1 MAKSL
6 VIVESPAKAKKI
18 GNILGS
24 DFVVDSSIGHI
35 RDLPRNA
42 AEIPAKYKGEKW
54 ARMGVNVE
62 NGFEPIYV
70 VPKDKKAQ
78 VTKLKKLLKDSDQ
91 LYLATDKDRE
101 GEAIAWHLLE
111 VLKPKVEVKRMVF
124 NEITEDAI
132 LNALQ
137 NSGQLD
143 QNLVEAQET
152 RRILDRLVGY
162 EVSPVLWKMV
172 RPKLSAGRVQS
183 PAVRIVVQRER
194 ERIAFVSA
202 SYFSIDAVFET
213 EDKEMFDA
221 RLLTIDE
228 KKIATGKDFNSE
240 GELASKKV
248 ALLDEEAAR
257 DLQQKLTG
265 QAFTVTDVDRKPYTR
280 KPKAPFRTS
289 TLQQDALRSL
299 RFSSSRTMSAAQ
311 RLYENGFITYMRTDS
326 TTLSESALT
335 AARNQVAG
343 LYGNEYLPDAPR
355 TYGTAKGAQEAH
367 EAIRPAGDSFQMP
380 TDVAKQVNSDE
391 AKLYE
396 LIWKRTI
403 ASQMADAKGERLAVR
418 IAGDSTDG
426 RATVFGA
433 SGLTITFPGFM
444 RAYVEGSDNP
454 EAELDDK
461 EKHLPAMAEDDDLTA
476 VKIDAVG
483 HDTKPPARY
492 NEASLIERL
501 EELGIGR
508 PSTYASII
516 STIQDRGYVWKRGA
530 ALIPSFTAF
539 ATVGLLEEHFS
550 DLVDYEFTA
559 RMEADLDDIAAGET
573 ESRPWLRKFYLGNG
587 SPGLAR
593 MVIDRLGEIDAR
605 QVNSFPIGEDGD
617 GQLVEARA
625 GRYGPFLSRGD
636 DTAPIPDDIAP
647 DELTLDV
654 ALELLSRPSG
664 DKILG
669 TDPESGLTVIA
680 KNGRFGPYVQLGD
693 ADPAD
698 KKNKPK
704 TASLFKTM
712 EVDSLSL
719 DQALQLL
726 TLPRVVGVHPET
738 GEEIHALNGRYG
750 PYLKMGSDSRSLETE
765 EELFTIAIPEALEV
779 FAQPKRRRGQSA
791 RGPLKELGAD
801 PDTKK
806 PIVLKE
812 GRFGPYV
819 TDGET
824 NASLRKGDTIENVTP
839 ERAQELLAERR
850 AKLANT

>member
-1 MAKSL
+1 MTKSL

-18 GNILGS
+18 GKILGA

-54 ARMGVNVE
+54 SKIGVNVDK
-62 NGFEPIYV
+62 GFQPIYV

-78 VTKLKKLLKDSDQ
+78 VTKLKKLLKGADQ

-111 VLKPKVEVKRMVF
+111 VLKPKVDVKRMVF
-124 NEITEDAI
+124 TEITEDAI
-132 LNALQ
+132 LDALE
-137 NSGQLD
+137 NSGELD
-143 QNLVEAQET
+143 QDLVDAQET

-172 RPKLSAGRVQS
+172 RPRLSAGRVQS
-183 PAVRIVVQRER
+183 PAVRIVVERER

-202 SYFSIDAVFET
+202 SYFSLDAVFDT
-213 EDKEMFDA
+213 KDKEMFDA
-221 RLLTIDE
+221 KLQTIDG
-228 KKIATGKDFNSE
+228 KKVATGKDFD
-240 GELASKKV
+240 SKGVLSSKDV
-248 ALLDEEAAR
+248 VLLDADGAE
-257 DLQQKLTG
+257 DLKQKL
-265 QAFTVTDVDRKPYTR
+265 VDQDFSVAKVEAKPYTR

-289 TLQQDALRSL
+289 TMQQDAQRSL
-299 RFSSSRTMSAAQ
+299 RFSASRAMSAAQ

-326 TTLSESALT
+326 TTLSETALT
-335 AARNQVAG
+335 AARNLVGG
-343 LYGNEYLPDAPR
+343 LYGSEYLPDKPK

-367 EAIRPAGDSFQMP
+367 EAIRPAGDAFQMP
-380 TDVAKQVNSDE
+380 EDVAKQVGADE

-396 LIWKRTI
+396 LIWKRTV
-403 ASQMADAKGERLAVR
+403 ASQMADAKGERVSVR
-418 IAGDSTDG
+418 IAGNASDG
-426 RATVFGA
+426 RTALFGA

-461 EKHLPAMAEDDDLTA
+461 EKVLPVMAEGDQLAAT
-476 VKIDAVG
+476 KIEAVG

-516 STIQDRGYVWKRGA
+516 STIQDRGYVWKKGT

-539 ATVGLLEEHFS
+539 ATVNLLEQHFS
-550 DLVDYEFTA
+550 DLVDYAFTA
-559 RMEADLDDIAAGET
+559 RMEADLDNIAAGDT
-573 ESRPWLRKFYLGNG
+573 ESRPWLKDFYHGNG
-587 SPGLAR
+587 HTGLAN
-593 MVIDRLGEIDAR
+593 MVIEQMGEIDAR
-605 QVNSFPIGEDGD
+605 QVNSFPIGEDESGL
-617 GQLVEARA
+617 LVEARA
-625 GRYGPFLSRGD
+625 GRYGPFLSRGE
-636 DTAPIPDDIAP
+636 DTAPIPDDMAP

-654 ALELLSRPSG
+654 AIELLNRPSG

-669 TDPESGLTVIA
+669 TDPDSGETVLA
-680 KNGRFGPYVQLGD
+680 KTGRYGPYVQLGD

-712 EVDSLSL
+712 EIDSMSL
-719 DQALQLL
+719 DQALELL
-726 TLPRVVGVHPET
+726 TLPRVVGKHPES
-738 GEEIHALNGRYG
+738 GEEIEALNGRYG
-750 PYLKMGSDSRSLETE
+750 PYLKMGTDSRSLEAE
-765 EELFTIAIPEALEV
+765 EELFTVSLEKALAL
-779 FAQPKRRRGQSA
+779 FAEPKKRRGRQA
-791 RGPLKELGAD
+791 RPPLKELGDD
-801 PDTKK
+801 PDSKK
-806 PIVLKE
+806 PIVLKD

-819 TDGET
+819 TDGTT
-824 NASLRKGDTIENVTP
+824 NASLRKGDTPENVTP
-839 ERAQELLAERR
+839 ERAVELLAERR
-850 AKLANT
+850 AKLASG

>member
-18 GNILGS
+18 GKILGS

-42 AEIPAKYKGEKW
+42 AEIPTKYKGEKW
-54 ARMGVNVE
+54 ARMGVDVE
-62 NGFEPIYV
+62 NAFEPLYV

-78 VTKLKKLLKDSDQ
+78 VTKLKKLLKESDE

-111 VLKPKVEVKRMVF
+111 VLKPKVDVKRMVF

-132 LNALQ
+132 HNALE
-137 NSGQLD
+137 NSGHLD
-143 QNLVEAQET
+143 QNLVDAQET

-183 PAVRIVVQRER
+183 PAVRIIVQRER

-213 EDKEMFDA
+213 AEREMFDA
-221 RLLTIDE
+221 KLLTIDE
-228 KKIATGKDFNSE
+228 KKIATGKDFNPA
-240 GELASKKV
+240 GELKSRKV
-248 ALLDEEAAR
+248 VLLDEGAAE
-257 DLQQKLTG
+257 DLKQKLTG
-265 QAFTVTDVDRKPYTR
+265 QPFSVTDVDRKPYTR
-280 KPKAPFRTS
+280 RPKAPFRTS

-326 TTLSESALT
+326 TTLSETALA

-343 LYGNEYLPDAPR
+343 LYGNEYLHDQPR
-355 TYGTAKGAQEAH
+355 IYGTAKGAQEAH
-367 EAIRPAGDSFQMP
+367 EAIRPAGDAFQMP

-403 ASQMADAKGERLAVR
+403 ASQMADAKGERVVVR
-418 IAGDSTDG
+418 IAGEATDG

-454 EAELDDK
+454 EADLDDK
-461 EKHLPAMAEDDDLTA
+461 EKHLPPMVEDDDVTA
-476 VKIDAVG
+476 IKIDAVG

-539 ATVGLLEEHFS
+539 ATVGLLEQHFS

-559 RMEADLDDIAAGET
+559 RMEADLDDIASGDT

-587 SPGLAR
+587 SPGLAQ
-593 MVIDRLGEIDAR
+593 MVVDRLGEIDAR
-605 QVNSFPIGEDGD
+605 QVNSFPIGEDPD
-617 GQLVEARA
+617 GHLIEARA
-625 GRYGPFLSRGD
+625 GRYGPFLSRGE
-636 DTAPIPDDIAP
+636 DTAPIPDDMAP
-647 DELTLDV
+647 DELTLEV
-654 ALELLSRPSG
+654 AIELLNRPSG

-680 KNGRFGPYVQLGD
+680 KNGRFGPYVQLGE

-704 TASLFKTM
+704 TASLFKSM

-726 TLPRVVGVHPET
+726 TLPRIVGVHPET
-738 GEEIHALNGRYG
+738 GEEIQALNGRYG
-750 PYLKMGSDSRSLETE
+750 PYLKMGSDSRSLESE
-765 EELFTIAIPEALEV
+765 EELFTVTVPKAVEV

-791 RGPLKELGAD
+791 QGPLKELGED

-824 NASLRKGDTIENVTP
+824 NASLRKGDTIENVSP

-850 AKLANT
+850 AKLANK

>member
-1 MAKSL
+1 MAKPL

-18 GNILGS
+18 GQILGPG
-24 DFVVDSSIGHI
+24 FVVDSSIGHI

-42 AEIPAKYKGEKW
+42 AEIPPKFKGEKW
-54 ARMGVNVE
+54 ARMGVDVE
-62 NGFEPIYV
+62 HGFEPIYV

-78 VTKLKKLLKDSDQ
+78 VTKLKKLLKDSDE

-111 VLKPKVEVKRMVF
+111 VLKPKVDVKRMVF

-132 LNALQ
+132 REALE
-137 NSGQLD
+137 NSGELD
-143 QNLVEAQET
+143 QNLVDAQET

-183 PAVRIVVQRER
+183 PAVRIVVERER

-202 SYFSIDAVFET
+202 SYFSLDAVFDT
-213 EDKEMFDA
+213 ADQEMFDA
-221 RLLTIDE
+221 KLLTVDGE
-228 KKIATGKDFNSE
+228 KVATGKDFNAA
-240 GELASKKV
+240 GELSSKNV
-248 ALLDEEAAR
+248 VLLDAEGAE
-257 DLQQKLTG
+257 DLRQKLLG
-265 QAFTVTDVDRKPYTR
+265 RDFSVSQVERKPYTR
-280 KPKAPFRTS
+280 RPKAPFRTS
-289 TLQQDALRSL
+289 TLQQDAQRSL

-326 TTLSESALT
+326 TTLSETALT

-343 LYGNEYLPDAPR
+343 LYGSEYLPDKPR
-355 TYGTAKGAQEAH
+355 TYGKAKGAQEAH
-367 EAIRPAGDSFQMP
+367 EAIRPAGESFQMP
-380 TDVAKQVNSDE
+380 ADVAKQVSGDE
-391 AKLYE
+391 ARLYE

-403 ASQMADAKGERLAVR
+403 ASQMADAKGERVMVR
-418 IAGDSTDG
+418 IAGEAADG
-426 RATVFGA
+426 RQAVFGA

-444 RAYVEGSDNP
+444 RAYVEGSDDP
-454 EAELDDK
+454 EADLDDR
-461 EKHLPAMAEDDDLTA
+461 EKHLPPLEEGDDLSAT
-476 VKIDAVG
+476 KIEAVG
-483 HDTKPPARY
+483 HDTKPPPRY

-539 ATVGLLEEHFS
+539 ATVGLLEEHFA

-559 RMEADLDDIAAGET
+559 RMEADLDEIARGAT

-587 SPGLAR
+587 NPGLSQ
-593 MVIDRLGEIDAR
+593 MVVERLGEIDAR
-605 QVNSFPIGEDGD
+605 QVNSFPIGEDPD
-617 GQLVEARA
+617 GVMIEARA
-625 GRYGPFLSRGD
+625 GRYGPFLSRGE
-636 DTAPIPDDIAP
+636 DTAPIPEDIAP
-647 DELTLDV
+647 DELTLEL
-654 ALELLSRPSG
+654 AIELLNRPSG

-669 TDPESGLTVIA
+669 TDPDTGLTVIA
-680 KNGRFGPYVQLGD
+680 KNGRFGPYVQLGE
-693 ADPAD
+693 ADPAA
-698 KKNKPK
+698 KKSKPK
-704 TASLFKTM
+704 TASLFKSM
-712 EVDSLSL
+712 EIDSLSL

-726 TLPRVVGVHPET
+726 TLPRVVGTHPER
-738 GEEIHALNGRYG
+738 GEEIQALNGRYG
-750 PYLKMGSDSRSLETE
+750 PYLKMGTDSRSLETE
-765 EELFTIAIPEALEV
+765 EELFTVTLPRAVEI

-791 RGPLKELGAD
+791 QTPLKELGED
-801 PDTKK
+801 PDSKK
-806 PIVLKE
+806 PIVLKD

-819 TDGET
+819 TDGEV
-824 NASLRKGDTIENVTP
+824 NASLRKGDTPENVTP

-850 AKLANT
+850 AKLASQ